1 MTRLA
6 RTAALVI
13 AISLPPSVAVAQPR
27 TWTLREISEIA
38 ETKRVGSTFETT
50 PTNHLALPMERDLD
64 RGACELVKEGK
75 IRNQHRMHESAR
87 PIPDGVMV
95 LTPLG
100 DKTQAITTKY
110 LCLRA
115 GEKPP
120 EGRTGSTT
128 IDVPTPKTPTAA
140 PKTPSRAKDADCRTV
155 RGTDGSETVI
165 CGNR

>member
-1 MTRLA
+1 
-6 RTAALVI
+6 
-13 AISLPPSVAVAQPR
+13 VA
-27 TWTLREISEIA
+27 
-38 ETKRVGSTFETT
+38 T
-50 PTNHLALPMERDLD
+50 PTNHLALPIERDLD

-75 IRNQHRMHESAR
+75 IRNQHRLFDSAR
-87 PIPDGVMV
+87 PFPDGVMLQTSSSGRI
-95 LTPLG
+95 LTII
-100 DKTQAITTKY
+100 TQY

-128 IDVPTPKTPTAA
+128 IDAPAPQTPSAA
-140 PKTPSRAKDADCRTV
+140 PAAPSRAKDADCRTI